1 MERFP
6 SGQREQTVNLL
17 SVTSVVRIHPS
28 PPRKS
33 VLFGTDFLFQDNP
46 LPFSSIFVALPRRKS
61 LLSVHTRTKT
71 PATISQDCLLA
82 IQGEMC
88 FFRVLRV
95 WIMPVFLKNSR
106 TLCVPNHLFGADRKQ
121 RKMQTLAFADFVRS
135 GHRRRLHAPR
145 AILQCKRLC
154 KQSKPPS

>member
-33 VLFGTDFLFQDNP
+33 TSQDVLFSCSKGVDYGCFFEKTAARYFACEPPFGADACAFEQVQHCAIKRIHPSPPRKSVLFGTDFLLLDNP
-46 LPFSSIFVALPRRKS
+46 LPFSSIFVVLPRRKS

-71 PATISQDCLLA
+71 PATIPQIVCLLSKRRCA
-82 IQGEMC
+82 
-88 FFRVLRV
+88 
-95 WIMPVFLKNSR
+95 FLY
-106 TLCVPNHLFGADRKQ
+106 PFI
-121 RKMQTLAFADFVRS
+121 FV
-135 GHRRRLHAPR
+135 
-145 AILQCKRLC
+145 
-154 KQSKPPS
+154 

>member
-61 LLSVHTRTKT
+61 LLSAHTRTKT
-71 PATISQDCLLA
+71 PATIPQIVCLLSKRRCA
-82 IQGEMC
+82 FFVVKGRGFGC
-88 FFRVLRV
+88 FYIKQPHALRAE
-95 WIMPVFLKNSR
+95 P
-106 TLCVPNHLFGADRKQ
+106 PFGADRKQ
-121 RKMQTLAFADFVRS
+121 RKMQALAFADFARS
-135 GHRRRLHAPR
+135 GHRRICNLTR
-145 AILQCKRLC
+145 
-154 KQSKPPS
+154 